1 MPTPLDSTTTSVLKG
16 VVLMSSR
23 VSELSGAICHRDG
36 TARKL
41 VSAWVVLVDEATDTG
56 TSVTVE

>member
-41 VSAWVVLVDEATDTG
+41 FSAWVVLVVEDTG